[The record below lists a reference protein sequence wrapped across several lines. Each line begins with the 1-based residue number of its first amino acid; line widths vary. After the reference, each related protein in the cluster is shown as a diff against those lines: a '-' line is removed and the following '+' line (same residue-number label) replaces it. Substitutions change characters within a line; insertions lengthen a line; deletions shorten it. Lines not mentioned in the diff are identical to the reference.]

1 MSNQPSDF
9 RCSYGYIVVEKANRI
24 ILKKHIVAVL
34 DILRFYH
41 RDLTVSTFLSEI
53 FLKGI
58 CGICGIPER
67 KFLERKKS
75 AGLST
80 CLIILHNI
88 RSADDNTPLP
98 AVNSC
103 LC

>member
-1 MSNQPSDF
+1 MNNQPSDF

-41 RDLTVSTFLSEI
+41 RDLTVSTLLSDF
-53 FLKGI
+53 FLK
-58 CGICGIPER
+58 GICGIPER

-80 CLIILHNI
+80 CLIILHDI